1 MSQTLALPQNLHNH
15 ERERRARRVTEA
27 WIACLGEPLALVAAA
42 DLDAPGPAMHAG
54 GAEANVAAG
63 TAVLGTPTSFLSRV
77 GGDAEGRR
85 IVEHLR
91 AHGVEVDGVDVDHE
105 GFTGRYAKTE
115 GVDDA
120 GEPVTASTYRRA
132 GSAAAAM
139 GPEFLTRPAVAAAL
153 ARARIVHTSGITPAL
168 SPSCAALTRALLR
181 DRTGVTGTVTFD
193 VNWREQLWPDG
204 DPSLVVELARCADVV
219 LVGSDEAERVLGTG
233 TPDGVRTLLPEPRT
247 VVVKDGAVRAVA
259 VDRDGAQIA
268 VPALAVDVVEPVG
281 AGDSFAAG
289 FLHGL
294 ARGEDLRTC
303 LRRGHAG
310 AAATLT
316 VRADFATLPAE
327 SMTAL
332 LSCDDATWA
341 TAHVGPEAVR
351 VGNALLKPPRESR
364 TA

>member
-1 MSQTLALPQNLHNH
+1 MT
-15 ERERRARRVTEA
+15 TA

-42 DLDAPGPAMHAG
+42 DLDAPEPAMHAG

-63 TAVLGTPTSFLSRV
+63 TAALGTPTAFLGRV

-91 AHGVEVDGVDVDHE
+91 AHGVATEALEVDATA
-105 GFTGRYAKTE
+105 FTGRYAKTE
-115 GVDDA
+115 GVDEA
-120 GEPVTASTYRRA
+120 GEPVTTSTYRRA

-139 GPEFLTRPAVAAAL
+139 EPGFLARPAVAAAL
-153 ARARIVHTSGITPAL
+153 AGARIVHTSGITAAL
-168 SPSCAALTRALLR
+168 SPGCAALTRTLLR
-181 DRTGVTGTVTFD
+181 DRTGVSGTVTFD

-204 DPSLVVELARCADVV
+204 DPSLVIELARSADVV
-219 LVGSDEAERVLGTG
+219 LVGADEAERVLGTG
-233 TPDGVRTLLPEPRT
+233 SPAAVRALLPEPRT
-247 VVVKDGAVRAVA
+247 VVVKDGALRAVA
-259 VDRDGAQIA
+259 IDRAGAEIA

-316 VRADFATLPAE
+316 VRADFATLPAA
-327 SMTAL
+327 SLTAL
-332 LSCDDATWA
+332 LTCDDAAWA
-341 TAHVGPEAVR
+341 AAHVGPAAVR
-351 VGNALLKPPRESR
+351 VDGAHLPPPVESR
-364 TA
+364 TP